1 MTPEFVRAVERIM
14 SEAEQILIS
23 KQEDYGPR
31 NISQSPFGP
40 LFGLL
45 VRLYDKQA
53 RAVNLVSTGA
63 EANHESLED
72 TFLDMLNYRVISLM
86 VLRGDW
92 PEAGKS

>member
-14 SEAEQILIS
+14 LEAQEILLS

-63 EANHESLED
+63 DANHESLED
-72 TFLDMLNYRVISLM
+72 TFLDMLNYCAISLM

-92 PEAGKS
+92 PGVDKP